1 MGFIK
6 NFFKRFSK
14 NIEPREDISNVLV
27 YMHPIRKRV
36 VKVNATIDIQPNFA
50 VVVVL
55 NDKVTDVLSSG
66 RHKVNGSTMPVT
78 FQRLKLGK
86 PTKRGNYKKWFKADI
101 YFVNLKTFQGFKYLS
116 DDPFYTKSDKFGR
129 IKGYSEGLCNLTV
142 KDAEELINYL
152 LKRTTKI
159 KPQYAEKEAGILV
172 GNAVNK
178 LIEKSK
184 LHFSDILL
192 KPEKLNKYLNP
203 MVNEHL
209 KEQGISVESVE
220 LHSLQLTKK
229 VQKRVNEFLSNKAA
243 FTTNGNSFELS
254 MAEEEQEHVNEK
266 VSEFAP
272 AFRFNEEKQA
282 KHVEQFLQQ
291 PAIKEEPEIKNPL
304 LQRRLSGDNLINLHS
319 GELNNSSNYS
329 NANLNASE
337 MLTNKEN
344 ALKQCKY
351 CGQAIEMHYK
361 FCPKCG
367 FKQAE

>member
-1 MGFIK
+1 MGLIK

-14 NIEPREDISNVLV
+14 NIEPREDLTKTLV
-27 YMHPIRKRV
+27 YMYPLRKRI
-36 VKVNATIDIQPNFA
+36 VKVNAAIDIPPNFS

-86 PTKRGNYKKWFKADI
+86 PTKRGNYKKLFKADL
-101 YFVNLKTFQGFKYLS
+101 YFVNLREFINFKYFS
-116 DDPFYTKSDKFGR
+116 DDAFHIKSDTFGR
-129 IKGYSEGLCNLTV
+129 VKGYAEGLCVLWV
-142 KDAEELINYL
+142 KNAEELINHL
-152 LKRTTKI
+152 LKRVTKI
-159 KPQYAEKEAGILV
+159 KTQFAEKEVGVLV
-172 GNAVNK
+172 GNSVNK

-184 LHFSDILL
+184 LNFTDILL
-192 KPEKLNKYLNP
+192 KPEMLNKYINP

-209 KEQGISVESVE
+209 KEQGLSAESVE

-229 VQKRVNEFLSNKAA
+229 VQKKVNEFLSNKAVFVGNNNSVDINLNNEA
-243 FTTNGNSFELS
+243 KNVFTQNDSQFSEVFNASTKEVETFNETAKSENFS
-254 MAEEEQEHVNEK
+254 EEQ
-266 VSEFAP
+266 
-272 AFRFNEEKQA
+272 
-282 KHVEQFLQQ
+282 
-291 PAIKEEPEIKNPL
+291 EIKNPL
-304 LQRRLSGDNLINLHS
+304 LKRRLSGESLINLS
-319 GELNNSSNYS
+319 ANELNKNNIFSK
-329 NANLNASE
+329 AHLNTSE
-337 MLTNKEN
+337 VLTNNAN